1 MESVHMLSS
10 PFCGLT
16 DMMAAVEVPPVPPGR
31 KYSGP
36 IDEKTIGRR
45 MRDARTRR
53 GMTQVELAQKL
64 GIDQSL
70 ISEYERGIVRLHG
83 ALLVGIAKILKTS
96 ADELLG
102 LEKPRDSGASTDR
115 RLVRRLQTIDKLP
128 KRDKQA
134 LIRNID
140 NFLKGAGVA

>member
-1 MESVHMLSS
+1 
-10 PFCGLT
+10 
-16 DMMAAVEVPPVPPGR
+16 MMTAVEVLPVPPGR

-83 ALLVGIAKILKTS
+83 GLLVGIAKILKTS

-140 NFLKGAGVA
+140 NVLRGAGVA